1 MFITKDMGDI
11 EVQYGGKDHDNQG
24 LKTTFTLRN
33 KNIGPK
39 DRHDTKMVQ
48 ESKETGVIDRD
59 FKI

>member
-39 DRHDTKMVQ
+39 DRHDTKMV
-48 ESKETGVIDRD
+48 
-59 FKI
+59 